1 MKEAIV
7 VKKQLL
13 RAAALAIAILFCGCQ
28 QAPPAAPKPDLK
40 AEAAKIKETD
50 AEYMRAYQ
58 ARDGM
63 RYASFFA
70 EDGSWYIAEHPKATG
85 REAIQKLA
93 TALWK
98 NETSSSW
105 TTTKLEVSEAA
116 DLAYQTG
123 TWEATEK
130 DPNGRSTKTIGKFVT
145 VWEKQSDG
153 SWKVQ
158 EDCSNPDGPP
168 TPVK

>member
-1 MKEAIV
+1 MKRQFVAV
-7 VKKQLL
+7 
-13 RAAALAIAILFCGCQ
+13 AALAVAFLTCGCQ
-28 QAPPAAPKPDLK
+28 QAPAPAPKPDLK
-40 AEAAKIKETD
+40 AEAAKIQQAD
-50 AEYMRAYQ
+50 AEYMKAYQ
-58 ARDGM
+58 ARDEM
-63 RYASFFA
+63 RYASFYA
-70 EDGSWYIAEHPKATG
+70 EDGSWYLTGHPKATG

-93 TALWK
+93 PVLWK
-98 NETSSSW
+98 TETSSSW

-130 DPNGRSTKTIGKFVT
+130 DQKGQSTKTIGKFVT
-145 VWEKQSDG
+145 VWAKQRDG

-168 TPVK
+168 MPVK